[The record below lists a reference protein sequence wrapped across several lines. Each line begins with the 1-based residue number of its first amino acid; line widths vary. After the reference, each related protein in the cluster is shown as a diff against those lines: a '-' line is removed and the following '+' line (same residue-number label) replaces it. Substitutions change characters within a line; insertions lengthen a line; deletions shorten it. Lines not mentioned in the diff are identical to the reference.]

1 MFFFRNWEITA
12 TAGRPGWV
20 PEPSHKPD
28 DLRTESAPPRGPNA
42 KTLLALLTLTASGV
56 LGCASASTSN
66 TARTSVEQL
75 LLANA
80 VDQSLDKC
88 NFTSF
93 NGQHVFL
100 QDKYVDCVDKN
111 YVVASTR
118 HRLFRAGAM
127 LVDAPDKAD
136 VVVELRAG
144 AVGTS
149 SANSF
154 IGTPQLTLPGMLS
167 IPEVKVA
174 ERRKQQA
181 VAKIGLVAYDPKTN
195 EILGSGGTSLA
206 SANDNNWF
214 LLGVGPY
221 QNGSV
226 RSEVRRSTTGSA
238 GKVQNQVPVTV
249 AFSAPHKPNAMPD
262 GTQLASEPPAD
273 QGVSPASHA
282 EIPDKPEWAR

>member
-1 MFFFRNWEITA
+1 MSLFQKWELC
-12 TAGRPGWV
+12 RLSLV
-20 PEPSHKPD
+20 SM
-28 DLRTESAPPRGPNA
+28 
-42 KTLLALLTLTASGV
+42 ALSGV

-88 NFTSF
+88 NFASF
-93 NGQHVFL
+93 NGQNVFL
-100 QDKYVDCVDKN
+100 QEKYVDCVDKN
-111 YVVASTR
+111 YVIASTR
-118 HRLFRAGAM
+118 HRLFKAGAR

-136 VVVELRAG
+136 VVVELRTG
-144 AVGTS
+144 AVGTT

-167 IPEVKVA
+167 IPEIKLA
-174 ERRKQQA
+174 ERRKQQG
-181 VAKIGLVAYDPKTN
+181 VAKLGLVAYDPHTN
-195 EILGSGGTSLA
+195 EVLGVGGTSLA

-226 RSEVRRSTTGSA
+226 KKEVYRSTTGAAAKSQ
-238 GKVQNQVPVTV
+238 GEVPVTV
-249 AFSAPHKPNAMPD
+249 AFAAPRHIVPAD
-262 GTQLASEPPAD
+262 TQLAAEPAGTET
-273 QGVSPASHA
+273 GVSPASHA
-282 EIPDKPEWAR
+282 EAPAQPDWAK